1 MLAEVSKPEEQEF
14 VSQAERLIFVIGRQ
28 VDGDIVAQAR
38 RTHLFGEESA
48 FKCSVLK
55 EPARGHELWSEDS
68 VGSRIEFL
76 GLRGHLTSQNR
87 EAFGIA
93 VVQDLDDL
101 SPLIAQTEVT
111 FIDDQGAQLLRQMR
125 KEGAEFTASGVDTQ
139 DLLENL
145 NATGKRPLRRFLAH
159 LENGCGSS
167 RSRA

>member
-1 MLAEVSKPEEQEF
+1 MLKIENAGTATEQRWILCGQLAGPWVAELRSNWEETCP
-14 VSQAERLIFVIGRQ
+14 AEEDRRRL
-28 VDGDIVAQAR
+28 VD
-38 RTHLFGEESA
+38 L
-48 FKCSVLK
+48 
-55 EPARGHELWSEDS
+55 
-68 VGSRIEFL
+68 
-76 GLRGHLTSQNR
+76 
-87 EAFGIA
+87 
-93 VVQDLDDL
+93 
-101 SPLIAQTEVT
+101 TEVT